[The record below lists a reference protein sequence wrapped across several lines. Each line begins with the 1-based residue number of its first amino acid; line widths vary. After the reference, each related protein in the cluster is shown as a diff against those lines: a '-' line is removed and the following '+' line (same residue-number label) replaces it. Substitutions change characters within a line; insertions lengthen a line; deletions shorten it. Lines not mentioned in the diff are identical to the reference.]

1 MAAGSRTA
9 VYTALGANSLVM
21 VAKFGA
27 FLLTGSGAMLSEG
40 IHSLADVGNQALL
53 AVGLKQAARPADDS
67 HPMGYAREAPI
78 WALISAVGIFF
89 LGCGVTCYHAV
100 HTWLHPQPM
109 TQPGLGIGVLIFA
122 LVVEGAALAIAARA
136 LTKEAH
142 KDGITLRAYVAEG
155 DDPMGT
161 AVLAEDSA
169 AVLGVLIALGGI
181 GLAQLTG
188 DPRWDSVSSLLI
200 GLLLGVVAIYLIRM
214 NRSLLIGKAPPEAV
228 QERLRR
234 VLDNDPVVERIES
247 FRAVVYGSD
256 SLQLSADLEFDGE
269 EVARR
274 YVATLDLDDT
284 WSKVHSAEDLERFLV
299 DFGDH
304 LIEVLGDEVDRI
316 EERLREVDPDAR
328 DVDLE
333 AN

>member
-1 MAAGSRTA
+1 
-9 VYTALGANSLVM
+9 
-21 VAKFGA
+21 
-27 FLLTGSGAMLSEG
+27 
-40 IHSLADVGNQALL
+40 
-53 AVGLKQAARPADDS
+53 
-67 HPMGYAREAPI
+67 
-78 WALISAVGIFF
+78 
-89 LGCGVTCYHAV
+89 
-100 HTWLHPQPM
+100 
-109 TQPGLGIGVLIFA
+109 
-122 LVVEGAALAIAARA
+122 
-136 LTKEAH
+136 
-142 KDGITLRAYVAEG
+142 
-155 DDPMGT
+155 MGT

-304 LIEVLGDEVDRI
+304 LSEVLGDEVDRI